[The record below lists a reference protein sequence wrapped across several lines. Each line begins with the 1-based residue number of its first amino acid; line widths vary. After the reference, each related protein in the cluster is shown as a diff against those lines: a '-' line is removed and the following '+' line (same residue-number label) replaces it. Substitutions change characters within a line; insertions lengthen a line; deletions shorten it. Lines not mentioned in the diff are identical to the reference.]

1 MKMMKKT
8 MRRVQSTLLSSLF
21 LLCIVSMLVPPF
33 PVQAFDKGEQFS
45 ALGVLPAGAGVR
57 MVGTGATM
65 NLNIYIDSYTSDA
78 DAQEYAK
85 LLVENGSDALLK
97 ALEKAKP
104 IGKVQLVRRVGFFDL
119 KLIRSR
125 PIEGGRRIVG
135 VCDRPIQFLE
145 AYAGSR
151 SLDYTFGIVILDLKP
166 NKKGR
171 EEGVGQLIYAAKV
184 KLDGNTVEVENY
196 GVEPARLQGVRKF

>member
-1 MKMMKKT
+1 MMKKT

-21 LLCIVSMLVPPF
+21 LLCIVSLLVPPF

-65 NLNIYIDSYTSDA
+65 NLNIYIDNYTSDA
-78 DAQEYAK
+78 DAQAYAK

-196 GVEPARLQGVRKF
+196 GVDPMRLQGVRKF

>member
-1 MKMMKKT
+1 MKLKKT
-8 MRRVQSTLLSSLF
+8 MRRVQSTVLSSVFMLCVVS
-21 LLCIVSMLVPPF
+21 LLLPPL
-33 PVQAFDKGEQFS
+33 PVQAAYKGEQFS

-57 MVGTGATM
+57 MVGAGSTM

-78 DAQEYAK
+78 DTQEYAK
-85 LLVENGSDALLK
+85 LLVESGSDALLK

-125 PIEGGRRIVG
+125 PTEGGRRIIG

-151 SLDYTFGIVILDLKP
+151 SLDYTFGIVILNLKT
-166 NKKGR
+166 NKKGK

-184 KLDGNTVEVENY
+184 KVDGNTVEVENY
-196 GVEPARLQGVRKF
+196 GVEPTRLQGVRKF

>member
-1 MKMMKKT
+1 MKMKKT

-21 LLCIVSMLVPPF
+21 LLCVMSLVVPPL
-33 PVQAFDKGEQFS
+33 PVLALDKGEQFS

-57 MVGTGATM
+57 MVGPGSTM

-78 DAQEYAK
+78 DTQEYAK
-85 LLVENGSDALLK
+85 LLVEGGSDALLK
-97 ALEKAKP
+97 ALEKAKR

-125 PIEGGRRIVG
+125 PTEGGRRIIG

-151 SLDYTFGIVILDLKP
+151 SLDYTFGIVILDLKT
-166 NKKGR
+166 NKKGK

-184 KLDGNTVEVENY
+184 KVDGRTVEVENY
-196 GVEPARLQGVRKF
+196 GVEPTRLQGVRKF